1 MTTTGM
7 WAARSTASTLRPTL
21 PRPHS
26 KTGRSIWCPWSL
38 VLRHLYFVPGPSS
51 LAVADRTWFSDKG
64 RGARDKGRIHGPG
77 RRSVP
82 VLSRHAAE
90 AGELRAARAA
100 AGGEP
105 DVAVRRGRHGL
116 RLVHPV
122 PEADSPAGG
131 RRRSD
136 GPGTADAGR
145 VRPASGGVRPLGWR
159 RPAAGGGAAA
169 GINETRSSCLRSLA
183 PRLR

>member
-1 MTTTGM
+1 ACGRRG
-7 WAARSTASTLRPTL
+7 APLARSGRACTDRTAKRAGPSGVLGRWSFVICTSSLA
-21 PRPHS
+21 PRP
-26 KTGRSIWCPWSL
+26 L
-38 VLRHLYFVPGPSS
+38 S

-131 RRRSD
+131 RRRGD
-136 GPGTADAGR
+136 GVGTADAG
-145 VRPASGGVRPLGWR
+145 GV
-159 RPAAGGGAAA
+159 
-169 GINETRSSCLRSLA
+169 
-183 PRLR
+183 